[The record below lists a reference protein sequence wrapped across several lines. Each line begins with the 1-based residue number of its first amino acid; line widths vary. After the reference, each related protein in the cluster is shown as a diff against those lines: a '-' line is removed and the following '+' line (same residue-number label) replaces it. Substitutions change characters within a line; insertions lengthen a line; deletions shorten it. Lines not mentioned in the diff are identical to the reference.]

1 MILEFSDNNKQVNG
15 TLTDFYKTAT
25 IVKINYQFTTLCTEF
40 QYENFNKN
48 IRHLFQQVR
57 VYEYYIG
64 KKVTNNLM
72 IKSILIGDITRSIVF
87 YNKVR

>member
-15 TLTDFYKTAT
+15 TLTDFRKTAT
-25 IVKINYQFTTLCTEF
+25 MVIINYQLTTLCTEF

-57 VYEYYIG
+57 VYQYYLG
-64 KKVTNNLM
+64 KKVTNNSM
-72 IKSILIGDITRSIVF
+72 MKSILTGDITPSIDF